1 MTVHL
6 ADLSN
11 VSRYAVRIEFTE
23 PLEPYLLAQEMPY
36 LSLLEIDSPGFRKG
50 CELGLSFAIAVNP

>member
-23 PLEPYLLAQEMPY
+23 PLKPYLLAQEMPY
-36 LSLLEIDSPGFRKG
+36 VADDALSKSPWAARNVSECK
-50 CELGLSFAIAVNP
+50 AAYPR